1 MFWNHQTGQL
11 FFRMESSRFLNI
23 LVLCTLLVN
32 VQGPGLT
39 DWILPSKYWGLSPCP
54 GERGG
59 RCPRI
64 LEKREFRERDECMK
78 DRQCLGNK
86 KKCCN
91 FSCGKKCLD
100 LHQGNIHSLRII
112 SPSAHTLTF

>member
-39 DWILPSKYWGLSPCP
+39 DWILP
-54 GERGG
+54 R